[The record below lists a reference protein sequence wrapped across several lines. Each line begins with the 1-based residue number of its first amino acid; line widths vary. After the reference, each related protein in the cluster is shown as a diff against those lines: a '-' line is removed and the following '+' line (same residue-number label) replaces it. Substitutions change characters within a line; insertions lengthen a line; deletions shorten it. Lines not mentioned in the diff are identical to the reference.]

1 MATVS
6 KRQPKAVPSE
16 NHVPPS
22 AGATTPAPAAQSVQA
37 KFAACRRELAAALI
51 ERDAEIDL
59 VLTALV
65 ANENPLLLGPPG
77 VGKSFLIDNL
87 LGWVDGATKFSWLLG
102 KFSEP
107 NEIFG
112 PLDLVQLKAGRQ
124 VRVTAGKLP
133 EAHLAFIDEIFKAN
147 TAILNTLLPLMNE
160 RIYYEGAGARKI
172 PLRLLLSASNEVPQG
187 EELSALWDRFLL
199 RKFVRPVVTLAG
211 KRRLR
216 RREGLTPKFSTT
228 ITLAE
233 IDQATA
239 AAKALPVSNDAW
251 DAQEAILHELT
262 KPGGE
267 GIIPSDRRQSKSMDI
282 ARAFA
287 WLDGASEVQ
296 PTHLEIFAHVLW
308 DDANEHPEKVAK
320 VVAKIANPI
329 GMQVNSAS
337 IEAEEILAGVNIAD
351 LKAAAVATQ
360 KLTDLGVRLIPHKGD
375 PRVAKLQTYLR
386 EQIEDIRRG
395 SFRGVVATNF

>member
-1 MATVS
+1 MATV
-6 KRQPKAVPSE
+6 KRLPKASPSE
-16 NHVPPS
+16 NNHAPTETASTPS
-22 AGATTPAPAAQSVQA
+22 AAGITVQD
-37 KFAACRRELAAALI
+37 KFAVARRELAAALI
-51 ERDAEIDL
+51 ERDSEIDL

-65 ANENPLLLGPPG
+65 AGENPLLLGPPG
-77 VGKSFLIDNL
+77 VGKSYLIDSL
-87 LGWVDGATKFSWLLG
+87 MGWVSGATKFSWLLG

-112 PLDLVQLKAGRQ
+112 PLDITQLKAGRQ

-133 EAHLAFIDEIFKAN
+133 EAHLAFLDEVFKAN

-160 RIYYEGAGARKI
+160 RIYYEGSGARKI

-216 RREGLTPKFSTT
+216 RRENLVPQFSST
-228 ITLAE
+228 ISLAE
-233 IDQATA
+233 IDEAQRQ
-239 AAKALPVSNDAW
+239 AKALPVSQDAW
-251 DAQEAILHELT
+251 DAQEAILHQLT

-267 GIIPSDRRQSKSMDI
+267 GIIPSDRRQSKSMDVC
-282 ARAFA
+282 RAFA
-287 WLDGASEVQ
+287 WLDGATEVQ
-296 PTHLEIFAHVLW
+296 PTHLEILAHVLW

-329 GMQVNSAS
+329 GMQVNSTAL
-337 IEAEEILAGVNIAD
+337 EAEEILAHVNIAD
-351 LKAAAVATQ
+351 IKDAATAAS
-360 KLTDLGVRLIPHKGD
+360 KLIDLGKRLTPHKAD
-375 PRVAKLQTYLR
+375 PRVAKLQQYLR
-386 EQIEDIRRG
+386 EQIEELRRG
-395 SFRGVVATNF
+395 SFKGVVESSF